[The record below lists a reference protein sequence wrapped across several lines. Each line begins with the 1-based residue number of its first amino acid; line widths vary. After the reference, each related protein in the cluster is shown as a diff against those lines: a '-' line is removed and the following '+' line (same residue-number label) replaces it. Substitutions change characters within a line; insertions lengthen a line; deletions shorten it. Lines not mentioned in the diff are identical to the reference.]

1 MNKKGISLPMLIA
14 LVISSSIGTAIF
26 TFTSNFAKVAA
37 PGPMLI
43 AWGIVGIGILALA
56 LTFSNLINKRPD
68 LDGIFAYAEAGFG
81 PFAGFLSGW
90 GYWLSAWVG
99 NVAFATILVSSIGYF
114 LPIFKSGQNIPSII
128 LASIIAWALNWFVS
142 RGVESAT
149 AVNTIVTICKLIPL
163 FVFMV
168 VAIVM
173 FNGHLFTADFWGNI
187 HDNFSNH
194 LVWPQVKQCVM
205 VMMWSFV
212 GIEGATM
219 MSSRARVKSDASKAT
234 IIGVITLILLYSIVS
249 LLPYG
254 YYDQHQLAQLPQPS
268 LVYLFSHMVGP
279 IGGAFMSLGLVI
291 SILGAWL
298 SWTMLPAETVLLMSE
313 ANLLPKYFAHK
324 NRFGAPN
331 TALLITQVLV
341 QLFLCSLL
349 FTNQAY
355 NFAASLCT
363 AAIVITYCFVA
374 AYQIK
379 HSIQNW
385 QQKDAKWQLFVGV
398 VAIAFQMIGI
408 GLTGIQ
414 YILLAMIAYIPGI
427 YFYRQARQVAHGKHK
442 MAKHEIGITI
452 LIAGCAILAIS
463 GLVMGKISL

>member
-1 MNKKGISLPMLIA
+1 MNKKGISLPMLLA

-37 PGPMLI
+37 PGPVLI
-43 AWGIVGIGILALA
+43 AWGLVGVGVLALA

-68 LDGIFAYAEAGFG
+68 LDGIFSYAQAGFG

-114 LPIFKSGQNIPSII
+114 LPIFKSGQNMPSII
-128 LASIIAWALNWFVS
+128 LASIIAWSLNWFVS

-163 FVFMV
+163 FVFIV
-168 VAIVM
+168 VGIIL
-173 FNGHLFTADFWGNI
+173 FNGQLFTNDFWGNI
-187 HDNFSNH
+187 QDNFSSH
-194 LVWPQVKQCVM
+194 VVWPEVKQCVM

-234 IIGVITLILLYSIVS
+234 IIGVITLILLYSLVS

-254 YYDQHQLAQLPQPS
+254 YYNQEQLAHLPQPS
-268 LVYLFSHMVGP
+268 LVYLFSQMVGP
-279 IGGAFMSLGLVI
+279 VGGAFMSIGLVI

-379 HSIQNW
+379 YSLQHW
-385 QQKDAKWQLFVGV
+385 QQRDAKWQLLIGV
-398 VAIAFQMIGI
+398 ITIAFQIVGI
-408 GLTGIQ
+408 GLTGMQ
-414 YILLAMIAYIPGI
+414 YILLAMLAYVPGV
-427 YFYRQARQVAHGKHK
+427 YFYRQARQKAHGQHR
-442 MAKHEIGITI
+442 MAKHEFIGTLII
-452 LIAGCAILAIS
+452 LGCAVLAIS
-463 GLVMGKISL
+463 GLIMGKINL